1 MKWLKYLCVF
11 IISGFVL
18 TGCSPQTDNEKEN
31 PTRQEVTDTA
41 QTDDNVSDENKIE
54 ESTLKA
60 FLEEND
66 KCMRKIFAMSSLPH
80 IDEEVEPNIYIVDK
94 TYFKSYE
101 DFESYVRSV
110 YCKETADRLLYD
122 YPYEGNPKYI
132 NIDGELCVNTA
143 LDGSKG
149 YYVDWTDCKVAIKD
163 SDGKQCT
170 FSVTGQK
177 KEPADN
183 PTKEDYTVESKAV
196 FENGK
201 WLLGEMIY

>member
-31 PTRQEVTDTA
+31 PTSQEVTDTA

-60 FLEEND
+60 LLEEND

-122 YPYEGNPKYI
+122 YPYEGTQSI
-132 NIDGELCVNTA
+132 SI
-143 LDGSKG
+143 
-149 YYVDWTDCKVAIKD
+149 
-163 SDGKQCT
+163 
-170 FSVTGQK
+170 
-177 KEPADN
+177 
-183 PTKEDYTVESKAV
+183 
-196 FENGK
+196 
-201 WLLGEMIY
+201 

>member
-1 MKWLKYLCVF
+1 MCVPYIAKKQQTGSF
-11 IISGFVL
+11 MIIPMRATQSI
-18 TGCSPQTDNEKEN
+18 SIQT
-31 PTRQEVTDTA
+31 
-41 QTDDNVSDENKIE
+41 
-54 ESTLKA
+54 
-60 FLEEND
+60 
-66 KCMRKIFAMSSLPH
+66 
-80 IDEEVEPNIYIVDK
+80 
-94 TYFKSYE
+94 
-101 DFESYVRSV
+101 
-110 YCKETADRLLYD
+110 
-122 YPYEGNPKYI
+122 
-132 NIDGELCVNTA
+132 GELCVNTA

-177 KEPADN
+177 EEPAEN

>member
-1 MKWLKYLCVF
+1 MC
-11 IISGFVL
+11 IR
-18 TGCSPQTDNEKEN
+18 D
-31 PTRQEVTDTA
+31 R
-41 QTDDNVSDENKIE
+41 
-54 ESTLKA
+54 
-60 FLEEND
+60 
-66 KCMRKIFAMSSLPH
+66 SSLTH

-149 YYVDWTDCKVAIKD
+149 
-163 SDGKQCT
+163 
-170 FSVTGQK
+170 
-177 KEPADN
+177 
-183 PTKEDYTVESKAV
+183 
-196 FENGK
+196 
-201 WLLGEMIY
+201 